1 MPVRFGH
8 RLLSVMLGFAIL
20 AAAQEPVKP
29 KLNPRIIT
37 ATKQVQMFLEL
48 EMQFLKAVQK
58 KDQAGVQA
66 MLTEEFQ
73 IQMPDADPLAGD
85 EWLEHVMAK
94 DFTLQNFGIREM
106 TVVDLG
112 NAAVVKFER
121 RQDAT
126 YKGQPANGE
135 FFVVD
140 LWKKEGTTWKLAN
153 RFVSQTSSAAMP
165 KKPVKPTGK
174 Q

>member
-1 MPVRFGH
+1 MPGFFTGK
-8 RLLSVMLGFAIL
+8 LLPAVMGVALL
-20 AAAQEPVKP
+20 ATAQEPVKP

-48 EMQFLKAVQK
+48 EMQFLKTIQK

-66 MLTEEFQ
+66 MLAEDFQ
-73 IQMPDADPLAGD
+73 IQMPDADLLAGD
-85 EWLEHVMAK
+85 EWLEQIMAK
-94 DFTLQNFGIREM
+94 DFVLQNFGVRNV

-135 FFVVD
+135 LYVVD
-140 LWKKEGTTWKLAN
+140 VWKKEGKTWKLAN

-165 KKPVKPTGK
+165 QKPVKPTGK